1 MPEEANVQS
10 ADPDE
15 RYGDNM
21 LAQAHFQPGET
32 AYMFTADF
40 TREDLKEALFGSTR
54 SQPKT
59 LLVRMQLPDQTLV
72 EEAQIAVRKVEQIYS
87 YDRIRNEICTPA
99 PDWYVE
105 GEVLT
110 ASSFW
115 MIGTAVRLY
124 VLDGDQNEKYEYTW
138 IQRISKSF
146 DPNGKIE
153 TEEAFVQS

>member
-1 MPEEANVQS
+1 MPKEANAQS
-10 ADPDE
+10 TFPVESDE
-15 RYGDNM
+15 NDM

-59 LLVRMQLPDQTLV
+59 LLVRMQPPGQNQV
-72 EEAQIAVRKVEQIYS
+72 EEAQIVVRKVEQIYS
-87 YDRIRNEICTPA
+87 YDHVRNEICTPA

-115 MIGTAVRLY
+115 MIGAAVRLY
-124 VLDGDQNEKYEYTW
+124 VLDGDQNEKCEYTW
-138 IQRISKSF
+138 IQRIPKSF
-146 DPNGKIE
+146 DPNGKIKV
-153 TEEAFVQS
+153 EEAFIQG